1 MKFTTRCLRKVFK
14 DALSADEFHIAGKI
28 FSIDDITEDKVLTI
42 SKALEKGDLV
52 EIFGD
57 YKDERVHLEVIQTD
71 KFSISGALGKVLQDS
86 SGNNPDKCATKRFRI
101 NDITRI
107 FKVIPAGELLEDY
120 KKTA

>member
-1 MKFTTRCLRKVFK
+1 MKFTTRCLRKVLK
-14 DALSADEFHIAGKI
+14 DALSSDEFHIAGKMYT
-28 FSIDDITEDKVLTI
+28 SDDITENKDLSVP
-42 SKALEKGDLV
+42 KALEKGDLV

-71 KFSISGALGKVLQDS
+71 KVSMSSVLGKVLQDS
-86 SGNNPDKCATKRFRI
+86 SSDNPDKCAIKRFRM

-107 FKVIPAGELLEDY
+107 FKVMPAGDCLEDY